1 MRHRKSLRQ
10 PGLAEEAK
18 ELGRDGGMRNVILD
32 LVVLL
37 VILGLCTNQNGVKK
51 VNIGVT
57 PPVALMHNM
66 RDSRLIIER
75 LFLLCALDS
84 IVPTVFNPSPFFPF
98 FMLVSCPTQLNE
110 VSIA

>member
-1 MRHRKSLRQ
+1 M
-10 PGLAEEAK
+10 G
-18 ELGRDGGMRNVILD
+18 NVILD
-32 LVVLL
+32 LVVQL

>member
-1 MRHRKSLRQ
+1 M
-10 PGLAEEAK
+10 G
-18 ELGRDGGMRNVILD
+18 NVILV

-37 VILGLCTNQNGVKK
+37 GILGLSNNQNVVRKVK
-51 VNIGVT
+51 IGVT
-57 PPVALMHNM
+57 SRLALMHNM

-75 LFLLCALDS
+75 LFLLCVLDS